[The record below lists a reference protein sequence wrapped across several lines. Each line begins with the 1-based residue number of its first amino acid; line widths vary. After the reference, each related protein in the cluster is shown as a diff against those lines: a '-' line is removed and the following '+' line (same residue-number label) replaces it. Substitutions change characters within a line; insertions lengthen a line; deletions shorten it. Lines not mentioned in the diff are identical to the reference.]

1 MNSDINKL
9 KEERRIVVEE
19 IKLGKREGS
28 TSTCMSTILRVENG
42 SRNVSL
48 AKQNYSRDESNSQNC
63 EASVR
68 NTNEENARLMNIYNE
83 HPVRQEMEKKASQE
97 RVDMLI
103 ERKENLEQQI
113 KHLEDNRR
121 S

>member
-1 MNSDINKL
+1 
-9 KEERRIVVEE
+9 
-19 IKLGKREGS
+19 
-28 TSTCMSTILRVENG
+28 
-42 SRNVSL
+42 
-48 AKQNYSRDESNSQNC
+48 
-63 EASVR
+63 
-68 NTNEENARLMNIYNE
+68 MNIYNE
-83 HPVRQEMEKKASQE
+83 HLVRQEMEKKASQE